1 MYIVYV
7 TVRMCHRQPTVA
19 AGPLTLEQFDITI
32 IFFHKKIRPP
42 DYFISNLLSEYIVAY
57 DGSYTAA
64 VGPRLVGLRILG
76 EGGARVEQLLGD
88 SLRHAGTIT
97 HR

>member
-42 DYFISNLLSEYIVAY
+42 DFFILS
-57 DGSYTAA
+57 
-64 VGPRLVGLRILG
+64 
-76 EGGARVEQLLGD
+76 
-88 SLRHAGTIT
+88 
-97 HR
+97 